1 MSKTVISLPER
12 FDSCSVAEIG
22 SCILY
27 RRDTIREIRKFLK
40 DPNSRQ
46 YPTIRAKVR
55 LSILIDKDE
64 IHWLNQARHLLLAT
78 GCKNIRDYRWNQEG
92 DNNGE

>member
-1 MSKTVISLPER
+1 MSQLPYTNMPER
-12 FDSCSVAEIG
+12 FDSCSVAELG

-27 RRDTIREIRKFLK
+27 RRDTIREIREFLK
-40 DPNSRQ
+40 DPNSMQ

-55 LSILIDKDE
+55 LSILTDKYE

-78 GCKNIRDYRWNQEG
+78 GCKNLQTYRWDQE
-92 DNNGE
+92 

>member
-1 MSKTVISLPER
+1 MSKTAIYLPDR
-12 FDSCSVAEIG
+12 FDSCSVADMR

-40 DPNSRQ
+40 DPSSKQ
-46 YPTIRAKVR
+46 YPTIRAKVS
-55 LSILIDKDE
+55 LSILIDKYE

-78 GCKNIRDYRWNQEG
+78 GCKNLRDYRWQQEG
-92 DNNGE
+92 DNHGE